1 MPGYLNSYQLAVGA
15 GQARGALR
23 ILEDLRRNG
32 LLSTDDEFQNALLL
46 MKERI
51 ANKITFV
58 PQASPDRI
66 KSADIN
72 SNFEAVY
79 MNLFGLYTQLD
90 LMDKTLR
97 SQHQRSLTI
106 RQNIKKAIHRITQDT
121 LQFLYL
127 RDNPEYTEAKFVD
140 FSDVRNFSSGRVKAV
155 VDAQSRTL
163 RLPSVRRD
171 RHTDTRGL
179 DATRLEIEVLSPGT
193 VNASSHSFSPDNA
206 LDQDQTSF
214 WAESLLTDEPVHTT
228 FETDSGSSVTVPGI
242 VVKASV
248 KFDRP
253 QFVNSVQ
260 VLPFSPYPLEII
272 DIRFDDKT
280 WGGFISQSPTFDW
293 LDYIGPRKTAE
304 TVDIYFHQRNFTIL
318 DLLVPSF
325 VLGGSTIWDLLVTK
339 DFRNAATSEHG
350 LDIRDSLSNPG
361 SALLSE
367 IRSKIS
373 SDLAERGLSEN
384 DQAERVRRI
393 VDVLMDVLESDL
405 ELVNV
410 DVSSTSESV
419 VRSRFVEVSKIQ
431 YIVGA
436 FSIVVS
442 DIEYAPIADYE
453 SPPFAIRS
461 NILNIDFAV
470 DENHSYD
477 ESGFKLTSTEYDIAF
492 GTDRSFPILP
502 TGTVVVD
509 QEWLSV
515 DPSSSTGL
523 LRFSPSGNI
532 DLYVDLNYHSS
543 VPTSGRF
550 VPVPD
555 WQPDRLYTVSYVP
568 ATGQDTIEVDSLFNS
583 TSHVEYFTSTDDH
596 GMIQL
601 RFYPHISYDI
611 VNDDSRWR
619 RLDSDRGVWIIDP
632 SGSAVT
638 IDGRSYGFARS
649 TLAVPATF
657 DDSSLVL
664 DSADLFPTNG
674 GLVRVEDEVVS
685 YNSVSGNSLL
695 DCIRG
700 YLDSSSDDHNLGS
713 IVTLQVDDVYEPI
726 RVFVNG
732 QQARNLTD
740 YRNRENPA
748 FTNANNQEA
757 DWQFVHLGRS
767 IFLNKPISQATIE
780 VQYRYKIEYV
790 SLRARLRSHQLGV
803 ISRTPEI
810 NRYSLRIKSEIR

>member
-32 LLSTDDEFQNALLL
+32 LLATDSDFQEAVLL

-51 ANKITFV
+51 ADKITFV
-58 PQASPDRI
+58 PSVNPDRI
-66 KSADIN
+66 TSDDIN

-140 FSDVRNFSSGRVKAV
+140 FSDVRNFSSERVKAV
-155 VDAQSRTL
+155 VDHQSRTL

-179 DATRLEIEVLSPGT
+179 DATRLEVEVLSPGT
-193 VNASSHSFSPDNA
+193 VNASSHSFFPDNA

-228 FETDSGSSVTVPGI
+228 FENDSGSSVTVPGI

-260 VLPFSPYPLEII
+260 VLPFSPYPLDII
-272 DIRFDDKT
+272 DIRFDGKS
-280 WGGFISQSPTFDW
+280 WSGFISQPPTFDW

-304 TVDIYFHQRNFTIL
+304 TVDIYFHQKNFTIV
-318 DLLVPSF
+318 DLLIPSF
-325 VLGGSTIWDLLVTK
+325 VLGGSKIWDLLVNR
-339 DFRNAATSEHG
+339 DLAAADESG

-361 SALLSE
+361 TALLSE
-367 IRSKIS
+367 IRRKIS
-373 SDLAERGLSEN
+373 SDLSERGFSEN
-384 DQAERVRRI
+384 DQAARVRRI
-393 VDVLMDVLESDL
+393 VEVVMDVMESDL
-405 ELVNV
+405 VLTTVE
-410 DVSSTSESV
+410 SASTSESV
-419 VRSRFVEVSKIQ
+419 VRSKFVEVNKLQ
-431 YIVGA
+431 YVVGA

-442 DIEYAPIADYE
+442 DVEYAPSADYE

-461 NILNIDFAV
+461 NILSIDFAV
-470 DENHSYD
+470 DESHSYD

-492 GTDRSFPILP
+492 GSERSFPILP
-502 TGTVVVD
+502 TGTSFVD
-509 QEWLSV
+509 QEWLLV
-515 DPSSSTGL
+515 DPASSTGL
-523 LRFSPSGNI
+523 LRFSPSGSI
-532 DLYVDLNYHSS
+532 DLYVDLNYQSS
-543 VPTSGRF
+543 VTPSGRF
-550 VPVPD
+550 VPVQD

-568 ATGQDTIEVDSLFNS
+568 ATGQDTLDVESLFTS
-583 TSHVEYFTSTDDH
+583 TSHIEYFTGTDDH

-601 RFYPHISYDI
+601 RFYPHISYEI

-638 IDGRSYGFARS
+638 IDGRSYGFASS
-649 TLAVPATF
+649 TLAVPAIF
-657 DDSSLVL
+657 DDRSLLL
-664 DSADLFPTNG
+664 DSANLFPSNG
-674 GLVRVEDEVVS
+674 GLVRVDDEIVR
-685 YNSVSGNSLL
+685 YGAVSGNNLL
-695 DCIRG
+695 DCLRG
-700 YLDSSSDDHNLGS
+700 YLDSTPSNHALGS
-713 IVTLQVDDVYEPI
+713 VVTLQVDDVYEPI

-740 YRNRENPA
+740 YRTRENPA
-748 FTNANNQEA
+748 FTNAVNQEA
-757 DWQFVHLGRS
+757 DWQFVQIGRS
-767 IFLNKPISQATIE
+767 VFLNKPLSQATIE

-790 SLRARLRSHQLGV
+790 SLRAKLRSHQLGV

-810 NRYSLRIKSEIR
+810 DRYSLRIKSEIR